1 MVILQAFEGYITDN
15 SRLQRA
21 KGRLFNSPF
30 EALEPLWLLKA
41 RPVIGG
47 DATGLC

>member
-1 MVILQAFEGYITDN
+1 MEILQAFEGYITEN
-15 SRLQRA
+15 PRVQRA

-30 EALEPLWLLKA
+30 EALGPLRLLKA

-47 DATGLC
+47 DVTGLC